1 MLPKMCEWTVIAF
14 TKNHWILSIH
24 SNFIQILQT
33 KMKVGFT
40 LVGPPSTVCNA
51 VLNEHDDDDDDDDD
65 DALKNQT

>member
-1 MLPKMCEWTVIAF
+1 
-14 TKNHWILSIH
+14 
-24 SNFIQILQT
+24 
-33 KMKVGFT
+33 MKVGFT